1 MTDPSPTTGKKISK
15 AEEKRRI
22 KGCGTLLEASA
33 LLHMLDETELANEL
47 ERLAVK
53 VRNGDRVPD
62 PSRFFGTDDDNE
74 DGVRE

>member
-1 MTDPSPTTGKKISK
+1 MSGISK
-15 AEEKRRI
+15 AEEKRRT
-22 KGCGTLLEASA
+22 KGCGTLLQASA

-62 PSRFFGTDDDNE
+62 PSRFFDTDDIE
-74 DGVRE
+74 DEL